1 MEFKRD
7 IGKQQ
12 TTTRGITKEKKVHCI
27 LRDEKY
33 NVYAEAEIINRNG
46 GSDNWEVWEVKTEFN
61 PNSLSQFQK
70 IRVKRSLPHTLRE
83 CKNIINKVFDN
94 AEKHYSLK
102 EADNAQ

>member
-1 MEFKRD
+1 MELIRD
-7 IGKQQ
+7 IGKQH
-12 TTTRGITKEKKVHCI
+12 TTTKGTFQEKKIHCM

-33 NVYAEAEIINRNG
+33 NVYAEAEIINRDG

-61 PNSLSQFQK
+61 ANSLSQFQK

-94 AEKHYSLK
+94 AEKHYSTK
-102 EADNAQ
+102 Q